1 MLSRS
6 PLAVVAATFT
16 LVGVTPAAASA
27 ASGGENSSA
36 TAYEHARVLP
46 GKPYAYAAGRKN

>member
-36 TAYEHARVLP
+36 TAYEHAKVLP